1 MNIYTLRPDT
11 FTLKFNFTL
20 FQELT
25 ATFFWSAPALFT
37 HAWPYAYLM
46 FLVVL
51 LFDRA
56 FRDDARC
63 KDKYGK
69 YWDQYRSIVPYKVI
83 PGVI

>member
-1 MNIYTLRPDT
+1 
-11 FTLKFNFTL
+11 
-20 FQELT
+20 
-25 ATFFWSAPALFT
+25 
-37 HAWPYAYLM
+37 M